1 MTSLSLPQLYRSLQ
15 RFIAPTLPDSCET
28 RLASLLFMM
37 GGLFLARSMH
47 LDHSAR
53 KLPSRAKKLSSIRR
67 FRRFLDNPLVRVRE
81 GFDPFAPW
89 TLLAAAS
96 GGAVHLIS
104 DSPKIAFGF
113 RLVMVSGN
121 VWSVAWQ
128 RGVAAG
134 WVGRG

>member
-1 MTSLSLPQLYRSLQ
+1 
-15 RFIAPTLPDSCET
+15 
-28 RLASLLFMM
+28 MM
-37 GGLFLARSMH
+37 GGLFLARSVH

-113 RLVMVSGN
+113 RLVMVRVAYRRRSLPIAYRWAVGTRGHTTSCVQIALSARSGN
-121 VWSVAWQ
+121 SCL
-128 RGVAAG
+128 
-134 WVGRG
+134 